1 MDRISRS
8 VRADQVNV
16 QDQRRRVPGL
26 VAAGALGLMLASS
39 AIALAQVSGNG
50 PPQFVTLPLPVM
62 GMVGAE
68 LQNGRI
74 IYIPPRTAERLDSTG
89 KPVSGGSPGGTAGKP
104 SGGGSTGSDFGK
116 PGASAI
122 IAAGTCTTST
132 PDVDVTCAPDSYQ
145 GEPAL
150 GFDDVS
156 PGVLI
161 GAQNDI
167 YPGGCSA
174 SAPNGGTGDCGL
186 SVSIST
192 TGVSPGAF
200 SRVKLSRAWG
210 GHNFVIGF
218 DPSVA
223 VSNGVYYVAY
233 GVADGGVNSANAITV
248 VHGSSS
254 GWLKS
259 NPVVLNLS
267 GSVFDDKYWI
277 AADANVAGQIYVA
290 WDRNQSNNQILYVA
304 ASSDSGQHWSAPVKV
319 NDGTSKFERVWYAFP
334 AVAPTGD
341 VFVLWHDYARRR
353 IYIDRSTTHGKTWGT
368 DRVVATTS
376 MGATVDIGCN
386 GGRGMAVAPQM
397 AIVDHA
403 GSVDGYDIYV
413 TYADYVSNAMKVFV
427 TRSSDRGV
435 TWSTP
440 VRVSQNVTDWQGNT
454 VNSNPH
460 QYNPAVTA
468 TGSTVSVTYLD
479 RRNDAG
485 NCSTDTYLSQFASG
499 AALASS
505 PSDTRV
511 STASSNF
518 DGNRNGPGDYQG
530 GTAGLGSTYAY
541 FSDHRTDNASSGSG
555 GGFEIY
561 ISQFG
566 AP

>member
-1 MDRISRS
+1 MRRISSFRFLDQANFKALRS
-8 VRADQVNV
+8 V
-16 QDQRRRVPGL
+16 VPIFL
-26 VAAGALGLMLASS
+26 AATALSLLLDSRTDVSAQISS
-39 AIALAQVSGNG
+39 NG

-74 IYIPPRTAERLDSTG
+74 IYTPPRTAERLDSTG
-89 KPVSGGSPGGTAGKP
+89 KPVAGGAPGGVAGKP
-104 SGGGSTGSDFGK
+104 SGGGTTGSDFGGT
-116 PGASAI
+116 GAFAVSTLGA
-122 IAAGTCTTST
+122 CTGST

-150 GFDDVS
+150 GFDDVAH
-156 PGVLI
+156 VLI

-174 SAPNGGTGDCGL
+174 NAASGGAGDCGL
-186 SVSIST
+186 SVSMSS
-192 TGVSPGAF
+192 TGVLPGAF

-233 GVADGGVNSANAITV
+233 GVADGGVNSANAIAV

-259 NPVVLNLS
+259 NPVALNLS

-427 TRSSDRGV
+427 TRSSDRGI

-468 TGSTVSVTYLD
+468 TGSTVSVSYLD